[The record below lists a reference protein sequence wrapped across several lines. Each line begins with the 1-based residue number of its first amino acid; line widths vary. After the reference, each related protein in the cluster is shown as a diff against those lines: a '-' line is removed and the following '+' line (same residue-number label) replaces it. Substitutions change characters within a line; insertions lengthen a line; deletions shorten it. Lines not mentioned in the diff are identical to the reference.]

1 MPSSLEFWPQEVLVR
16 HVNIFFWACAAH
28 RNKKLGHKRSGAVI
42 IFLGRMMPMVEK
54 SLGDRNLSRRAIKKK
69 VWVLKKEGDKKNL
82 GAKKIW
88 ALKKE
93 GDKKKSGR

>member
-1 MPSSLEFWPQEVLVR
+1 MAIYTIILWNTICFKIVTKNLVPSSLEFWPQEVLVR

-42 IFLGRMMPMVEK
+42 IFPGHMMPTVEK

-69 VWVLKKEGDKKNL
+69 SL
-82 GAKKIW
+82 GAKK
-88 ALKKE
+88 
-93 GDKKKSGR
+93 GRR